1 MLDFFKTTKDS
12 FLGKFLRKTLDLIPN
27 GSEVRILRGPLRGKK
42 WIKGAGVNSYWLGS
56 YENEKVKIFKKFV
69 KKGRVVFDIGA
80 NVGYYSLLAAN
91 LVGPSG
97 KVFAFEPLRSNF
109 EHLKKNADINFYRNI
124 FPFEVAVSD
133 KSGSALLAFTSSL
146 QSGLAENGNI
156 KVKTIGLD
164 DWVDGGN
171 LLMPDLLKID
181 VEGAELSVLKGA
193 LNILKKYHPIIFL
206 SVHSSELHRL
216 CSEILL
222 SLGYKLS
229 PIGSYDILETHEI
242 LAIASK

>member
-133 KSGSALLAFTSSL
+133 KSG
-146 QSGLAENGNI
+146 
-156 KVKTIGLD
+156 
-164 DWVDGGN
+164 
-171 LLMPDLLKID
+171 
-181 VEGAELSVLKGA
+181 
-193 LNILKKYHPIIFL
+193 
-206 SVHSSELHRL
+206 
-216 CSEILL
+216 
-222 SLGYKLS
+222 
-229 PIGSYDILETHEI
+229 
-242 LAIASK
+242 